1 MYGHTWRPQRGG
13 VRGGGGWG
21 SESARALERIE
32 RAVVKSQTD
41 ILAKG
46 ENVSAWKVSQAAL
59 LTLQAYSWDSLG
71 FPMQQ
76 VPSLFRIMV
85 IEGKVNSFIHCFVGV
100 QRITTLYDL
109 EVAICDSE
117 GVRRFEELEL
127 GPLLQHPL
135 VQHYFSVGSD
145 VAEVFKITTQEV
157 ISYLGLLIWRNKNI
171 TPDDLLDFIS
181 KRKKQVKE
189 TLCLRIQSLGM
200 HIRHIMNVRRSEK
213 ASIMKCLDGLE
224 VKYENKDFVH
234 DEDGDDDEHEDSM
247 DVRSSGKTSPE
258 NLNMDKNNVQCSGL
272 ITAEEN
278 AWVGSLS
285 SRGSISTND
294 NNATAKKPES
304 LRFTIASFHETPIT
318 MPDGSRVL
326 PGFFCENMDSGFRY
340 KKEVDGFTRMFIKI
354 WTDTCRDKNVDEV
367 FEEMVDY
374 YSKKKKKNTKKKR
387 GNSKFSKYPYV
398 GLLNVAIASI
408 KFGMWNSTS
417 EASQASS
424 RQGVENTTPENHAGY
439 ATQEVEAAKHTSLGQ
454 NGVFVEDI
462 LKNISAHLGTVDEF
476 LDNENPAL
484 QKLIFF
490 RKLYKCEC
498 WLAEQL
504 SVKDF
509 ESLGFGDF
517 CTFLAK
523 HVTLLPHACQKYLLT
538 DGTNGKP
545 SFEACMS
552 QHHLGIFLSQASA
565 SLSENECLSKQKVS
579 EFLMMQFPSV
589 CFTLLGNGSAQNTL
603 DIMRDSKTGTG
614 SSTVLF
620 SATLTAHHDEKCLSD
635 SHLTAKDALEV
646 LCSAPMLIDLNS
658 WSFWDLKFAPSLG
671 PLVNWLLNEV
681 KTKELLC
688 LITKGGK
695 VLRLDHSATVESFL
709 EVFVKGSSFQT
720 AVKLLSLLALYGG
733 EHKVPTSLLKCHADK
748 ALEILV
754 KSSTEGNVGKKYLFS
769 EITKSKS
776 EFNKAIP
783 LVSRFILEC
792 LGYLP
797 EEFRTFAANL
807 LLPGFRAIA
816 PDASSAILAECKHKE
831 DRLMLHELGSS
842 LAILEWIGDCSNFCL
857 SLSSESSDFHGEKDT
872 SCSFTCPED
881 EVILSVD
888 ADRHNVEFKQDQAM
902 ANRAEVSD
910 CSSSSDC
917 IQHLSGLQRE
927 KDSTIVIES
936 IRREEFGLDTN
947 LSASESSIL
956 QKQHARLGRALHCL
970 SQELYSQD
978 SHFLLELVQNA
989 DDNVYPRNVE
999 PTLSFILLEEG
1010 IVVLNNEQGFST
1022 ENIRALCDVGNSTK
1036 KGSNAGYIGKKGIGF
1051 KSVFRV
1057 TDAPEIHSNGF
1068 HIKFDKSE
1076 GEIGF
1081 VLPTIVPAC
1090 DVDLFS
1096 NLVTKDT
1103 DQNDRHF
1110 WNTCIVLP
1118 FRSKFTE
1125 ASATDNIV
1133 SMFSDLHPSLL
1144 LFLHRLQCI
1153 MFRNM
1158 LTNSCNIMRKE
1169 VIGDGIIN
1177 ISFGKEKLTWFVE
1190 SRKLQA
1196 ALTRHDAQM
1205 TEISIAFALEESTDG
1220 NYTPK
1225 MEQQCVFAF
1234 LPLRTYGLKFII
1246 QGDFILPS
1254 SREEVDGDSP
1264 WNQWLLSEFPNLFI
1278 STEKSFCSLPCFEN
1292 NPGKGVSAFMSF
1304 VPLVGEVHGFF
1315 SSLPRII
1322 ISKLC
1327 TSNCLLLEGD
1337 NNTWVPPHKVL
1348 RSWNEQV
1355 RTLLPD
1361 SLIAELLGLGYL
1373 HKDIILSDSLARALG
1388 IEEYGPKILL
1398 QVISSLCHTDGGIKS
1413 MGLTWLSSFLSAL
1426 YEMSFQDSRQSSV
1439 DFGTDSDAIN
1449 RLRKIPFIPLLN
1461 GKYGS
1466 ISEGTIWLNID
1477 AMSSKMDNEYGL
1489 EAFPNLFAE
1498 LRIVDPT
1505 LFSCS
1510 IVGNLCQML
1519 YKVGV
1524 QRLSAHEIVTVH
1536 VLPAISDEKLISENK
1551 GLMCEYLSYIMVHL
1565 QSSCPKCSVERQQII
1580 SEVHNKALILTNH
1593 GYKRLSEVPI
1603 HFNKKFGNPIDVEK
1617 LINGID
1623 VKWFE
1628 VEIIYLKYPVHK
1640 SRGMPKW
1647 RKFLKEVGVTDFVQA
1662 FQVEKTVVNISHV
1675 SEKEMFSPESTIKD
1689 WESQELVHLLSR
1701 VCSSG
1706 DRERCKHLLQVID
1719 TLWDD
1724 YFSDKVTAL
1733 CNIKGKLK
1741 PFKSSS
1747 LVSILNDFKWVASS
1761 VDDELHY
1768 PGDLFH
1774 DCEAVRSILGDCAP
1788 YAVPKVQNEKLP
1800 NHIGFKTRV
1809 TLGDT
1814 LSVLEVWRRSGTPF
1828 KASISQISNFYT
1840 IIWKGMATK
1849 KQEIVENLSSGA
1861 FVFVPFSSPS
1871 TTEQVVPG
1879 VLLSP
1884 KEVYWH
1890 DNTGSVDQI
1899 KIIRPKKDFDA
1910 VHQPLTKML
1919 SNIYPDLHDL
1929 FVNDCGVNEN
1939 PSLLG
1944 YVQILLE
1951 LSTVTT
1957 PSQAAK
1963 SVFRVFLEWSDGLK
1977 SGILNSSDVECLKV
1991 TLERKDSTILPTS
2004 QDKWVSLHSS
2014 FGIVCW
2020 CNDEEMANEFE
2031 GLNIIDFL
2039 HLCELSDDEKET
2051 IHAKVSVVMQ
2061 RLGIPSLS
2069 ELITREAICY
2079 GAADSSSKTS
2089 LVSWALPY
2097 AQRYI
2102 YNAHPDR
2109 YFQLKLSGFENLN
2122 RLRIVV
2128 VEKLFFRKVI
2138 KRSKIASKQR
2148 FECNCLLQGDMLYT
2162 TPESDSHSIFME
2174 LSSFL
2179 LEGIPQLHLA
2189 NFLHMIT
2196 TMVES
2201 GSSNEKIEIFISN
2214 SQKMPKLPS
2223 EESVWSLQST
2233 LGPTDNEVTPTSPR
2247 VSRMTDERRS
2257 GSKSRRK
2264 SGTNQN
2270 WPPVNWT
2277 TAPKLGSSTANV
2289 SNIQTLRWQQK
2300 GHAENTAKQTNV
2312 SSSSCESNMDAVESE
2327 NVSADVVTES
2337 NDPNCELSNVTIREK
2352 LFFGMTNGRQAF
2364 STGRKGEMVAFKHLS
2379 SKVGEKEVVKWVNE
2393 VKESGLPYDIV
2404 VGGDEEG
2411 GGEYIEVKATDST
2424 KKDWFEI
2431 SVGEWKF
2438 AVEKGESFSIA
2449 HVALLGEDKAKITMY
2464 RNPVRLCRLGQLQ
2477 LAVVMVHQQKDA
2489 SITHA

>member
-1 MYGHTWRPQRGG
+1 MQNRPTKSKEISD
-13 VRGGGGWG
+13 WNP
-21 SESARALERIE
+21 
-32 RAVVKSQTD
+32 AV
-41 ILAKG
+41 
-46 ENVSAWKVSQAAL
+46 
-59 LTLQAYSWDSLG
+59 
-71 FPMQQ
+71 
-76 VPSLFRIMV
+76 
-85 IEGKVNSFIHCFVGV
+85 
-100 QRITTLYDL
+100 
-109 EVAICDSE
+109 
-117 GVRRFEELEL
+117 
-127 GPLLQHPL
+127 
-135 VQHYFSVGSD
+135 
-145 VAEVFKITTQEV
+145 
-157 ISYLGLLIWRNKNI
+157 
-171 TPDDLLDFIS
+171 
-181 KRKKQVKE
+181 
-189 TLCLRIQSLGM
+189 
-200 HIRHIMNVRRSEK
+200 
-213 ASIMKCLDGLE
+213 
-224 VKYENKDFVH
+224 
-234 DEDGDDDEHEDSM
+234 
-247 DVRSSGKTSPE
+247 
-258 NLNMDKNNVQCSGL
+258 
-272 ITAEEN
+272 
-278 AWVGSLS
+278 
-285 SRGSISTND
+285 
-294 NNATAKKPES
+294 
-304 LRFTIASFHETPIT
+304 
-318 MPDGSRVL
+318 
-326 PGFFCENMDSGFRY
+326 
-340 KKEVDGFTRMFIKI
+340 
-354 WTDTCRDKNVDEV
+354 
-367 FEEMVDY
+367 
-374 YSKKKKKNTKKKR
+374 
-387 GNSKFSKYPYV
+387 SKYKAKLTPP
-398 GLLNVAIASI
+398 IASI

-424 RQGVENTTPENHAGY
+424 RQGVENTTPENHA
-439 ATQEVEAAKHTSLGQ
+439 
-454 NGVFVEDI
+454 GVFVEDI

-635 SHLTAKDALEV
+635 SHLTAKDAL
-646 LCSAPMLIDLNS
+646 
-658 WSFWDLKFAPSLG
+658 
-671 PLVNWLLNEV
+671 EV

-1565 QSSCPKCSVERQQII
+1565 QSK
-1580 SEVHNKALILTNH
+1580 
-1593 GYKRLSEVPI
+1593 
-1603 HFNKKFGNPIDVEK
+1603 
-1617 LINGID
+1617 
-1623 VKWFE
+1623 
-1628 VEIIYLKYPVHK
+1628 
-1640 SRGMPKW
+1640 
-1647 RKFLKEVGVTDFVQA
+1647 
-1662 FQVEKTVVNISHV
+1662 
-1675 SEKEMFSPESTIKD
+1675 KEMFSPESTIKD

-2337 NDPNCELSNVTIREK
+2337 DDPNCELSNVTIREK

>member
-1 MYGHTWRPQRGG
+1 MYGYPGG
-13 VRGGGGWG
+13 YRWGGGGGDLG
-21 SESARALERIE
+21 SELPPTLDRTEKAVVEARAELVAR
-32 RAVVKSQTD
+32 
-41 ILAKG
+41 G
-46 ENVSAWKVSQAAL
+46 EHVASWKVSKAAL
-59 LTLQAYSWDSLG
+59 LDLQVSSWEFLG
-71 FPMQQ
+71 FPMQK
-76 VPSLFRIMV
+76 VTTLRRIMD
-85 IEGKVNSFIHCFVGV
+85 IEGKVNLFIHCFIRA
-100 QRITTLYDL
+100 QSITSLYDL
-109 EVAICDSE
+109 ELAICKSQ

-127 GPLLQHPL
+127 GPLLRHPL
-135 VQHYFSVGSD
+135 VRRYFSVGSG

-157 ISYLGLLIWRNKNI
+157 ISYLSFLIWKKKKI

-181 KRKKQVKE
+181 KKKKQEKE
-189 TLCLRIQSLGM
+189 TLCLRIQNIWM
-200 HIRHIMNVRRSEK
+200 YITRMKDAKRSEVALLK
-213 ASIMKCLDGLE
+213 KCLDS
-224 VKYENKDFVH
+224 KDVQI
-234 DEDGDDDEHEDSM
+234 
-247 DVRSSGKTSPE
+247 SSKTSSK
-258 NLNMDKNNVQCSGL
+258 NMETDKTNAQCSDPT
-272 ITAEEN
+272 TAEEN
-278 AWVGSLS
+278 DSNV
-285 SRGSISTND
+285 
-294 NNATAKKPES
+294 TAKKKS
-304 LRFTIASFHETPIT
+304 KRIQCTVTSFHETPIT
-318 MPDGSRVL
+318 MPDGRDIPL
-326 PGFFCENMDSGFRY
+326 EFFRDGMDSGFRY
-340 KKEVDGFTRMFIKI
+340 RHDVDRFTRMFIKI
-354 WTDTCRDKNVDEV
+354 WTDTCRDETVDEV
-367 FEEMVDY
+367 
-374 YSKKKKKNTKKKR
+374 T
-387 GNSKFSKYPYV
+387 
-398 GLLNVAIASI
+398 SI
-408 KFGMWNSTS
+408 KYGLWESMYG
-417 EASQASS
+417 ASQVSS
-424 RQGVENTTPENHAGY
+424 LQGVENTTPEA
-439 ATQEVEAAKHTSLGQ
+439 EAAEEDFSVAAQHASIGQ

-462 LKNISAHLGTVDEF
+462 LKNISAHLETADDF
-476 LDNENPAL
+476 PDNENPAL

-490 RKLYKCEC
+490 RKLCKCEC
-498 WLAEQL
+498 WLAEHF

-523 HVTLLPHACQKYLLT
+523 HVTQLPHACQKYLLT

-552 QHHLGIFLSQASA
+552 QHHLDIFLSQASA
-565 SLSENECLSKQKVS
+565 SLREDEYLSKQKIS
-579 EFLMMQFPSV
+579 ELLMMQFPSV
-589 CFTLLGNGSAQNTL
+589 CFTLLGNGSEKNIL
-603 DIMRDSKTGTG
+603 DIVRESKTGT
-614 SSTVLF
+614 SFCSVLF
-620 SATLTAHHDEKCLSD
+620 SATLTASQEDKYFSD
-635 SHLTAKDALEV
+635 SHLTAKDADTTHALEV
-646 LCSAPMLIDLNS
+646 LRNAPMLIDLNS

-695 VLRLDHSATVESFL
+695 VMRLDHSATVESFL

-754 KSSTEGNVGKKYLFS
+754 NSSTKWDVGNKYLLS
-769 EITKSKS
+769 EIKKSKS
-776 EFNKAIP
+776 EFNKATP

-797 EEFRTFAANL
+797 EEFRTCAANL

-842 LAILEWIGDCSNFCL
+842 LGILEWIGDCSNFCL

-872 SCSFTCPED
+872 SCSFTCSED
-881 EVILSVD
+881 EVILSIE

-917 IQHLSGLQRE
+917 IRHLSGLQRE

-1010 IVVLNNEQGFST
+1010 IVVLNNEHGFST

-1081 VLPTIVPAC
+1081 VLPTIVHAC
-1090 DVDLFS
+1090 DVELFS

-1144 LFLHRLQCI
+1144 LFLHRLKCI
-1153 MFRNM
+1153 MFKNM

-1177 ISFGKEKLTWFVE
+1177 ISFGKERLTWFVE

-1196 ALTRHDAQM
+1196 ELTRHDAQM

-1220 NYTPK
+1220 NYIPK

-1264 WNQWLLSEFPNLFI
+1264 WNQWLLSEFPNLFT
-1278 STEKSFCSLPCFEN
+1278 SAEKSFCSLPCFEN

-1337 NNTWVPPHKVL
+1337 SNTWVPPRKVL

-1373 HKDIILSDSLARALG
+1373 HKDIVLSDSVARALG

-1439 DFGTDSDAIN
+1439 DFGTDTDAIN
-1449 RLRKIPFIPLLN
+1449 SLRKISFIPLLN
-1461 GKYGS
+1461 GEYGS

-1477 AMSSKMDNEYGL
+1477 AMSSKVDNEYGL

-1498 LRIVDPT
+1498 LRIVDPA

-1536 VLPAISDEKLISENK
+1536 VLPAISVEKSTSENK
-1551 GLMCEYLSYIMVHL
+1551 GVMCEYLSYIMVHL

-1603 HFNKKFGNPIDVEK
+1603 HFNKKFGNPIDVDK

-1628 VEIIYLKYPVHK
+1628 VDIIYLKYPVHK
-1640 SRGMPKW
+1640 SSGMLKW

-1662 FQVEKTVVNISHV
+1662 IQVEKTVVNSSHV

-1689 WESQELVHLLSR
+1689 WESQELVDLLSR
-1701 VCSSG
+1701 VSSSG

-1733 CNIKGKLK
+1733 CNIEGKIK

-1761 VDDELHY
+1761 LDDELHY

-1814 LSVLEVWRRSGTPF
+1814 LSVLEVWRRSETPF

-1849 KQEIVENLSSGA
+1849 KQEIVEKLSSGA

-1899 KIIRPKKDFDA
+1899 KIIHPQKDFGA

-1919 SNIYPDLHDL
+1919 SNIYPDLHDF

-1944 YVQILLE
+1944 YVQILLQ

-2014 FGIVCW
+2014 FGVVCW

-2039 HLCELSDDEKET
+2039 HLCELSDEEKET
-2051 IHAKVSVVMQ
+2051 IHAKVSVFMQ

-2079 GAADSSSKTS
+2079 GATDSSFKTS
-2089 LVSWALPY
+2089 LVIWALPY

-2102 YNAHPDR
+2102 YHAHPDR

-2148 FECNCLLQGDMLYT
+2148 YECNCLLQGDILYT

-2179 LEGIPQLHLA
+2179 LDGIPQLHLA

-2201 GSSNEKIEIFISN
+2201 GSSDEKIEIFISN
-2214 SQKMPKLPS
+2214 SQKVSKLPS

-2233 LGPTDNEVTPTSPR
+2233 LGPTDNDVTPTSPR

-2277 TAPKLGSSTANV
+2277 TAPKSGSSTANV

-2300 GHAENTAKQTNV
+2300 GHRSNAENTAKQTNV
-2312 SSSSCESNMDAVESE
+2312 SSSNCERNMDAVESE
-2327 NVSADVVTES
+2327 NVFADVVTES
-2337 NDPNCELSNVTIREK
+2337 DDPNCELSNVTIRER
-2352 LFFGMTNGRQAF
+2352 LFFGTKNGRRAF

-2379 SKVGEKEVVKWVNE
+2379 SKIGEKEVVKWVNE

-2431 SVGEWKF
+2431 SVGEWQF

-2477 LAVVMVHQQKDA
+2477 LAVVMVNQQKDA
-2489 SITHA
+2489 SIIHA